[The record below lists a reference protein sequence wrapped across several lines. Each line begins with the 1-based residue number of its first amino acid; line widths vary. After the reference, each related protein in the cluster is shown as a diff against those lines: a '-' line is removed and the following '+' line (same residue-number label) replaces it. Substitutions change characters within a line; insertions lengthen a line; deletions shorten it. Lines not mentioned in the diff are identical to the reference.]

1 MHIDK
6 RLYIGYYYFI
16 MDSKDKLRELIL
28 ELAHKINEVI
38 TENRQIKDALMNF
51 EKEGYHVDL
60 LLASITRVA
69 RKEEELKYEFSPLD
83 KAFLNAYKIK
93 LE

>member
-1 MHIDK
+1 MLDP
-6 RLYIGYYYFI
+6 
-16 MDSKDKLRELIL
+16 KDRLRELLL
-28 ELAHKINEVI
+28 ELAHTINEVI

-60 LLASITRVA
+60 VLASITKVA
-69 RKEEELKYEFSPLD
+69 RQNEELKYEFSPLD
-83 KAFLNAYKIK
+83 KAFLNAIKVK